1 MHKKHCLNF
10 SSANNFAKI
19 ADFINPESVTVKKLL
34 ASVIVLFSFSDLANA
49 KTAYVTDSVEI
60 PLRSADSER
69 SKIVKMLANGTQLT
83 IFQDSNENGYSYVQ
97 ASNGAEGFILTR
109 YLSNEPSARTQLEA
123 ATKKLEALQEENKQ
137 LKSNHAVSQEIG
149 KERDKL
155 SSELAE
161 LHQTLN
167 LQAASEYFIDE
178 HFVELFKTQP
188 LLTLKDNYVLVEM
201 SYLNPPIPLHEYLF
215 ELQLAGYQPILA
227 HPERYV
233 YYHHNFND
241 YEKLKKMGCYFQV
254 NLLST
259 VGYYGKDVAIAADKL
274 LQADMINFAGSDIHH
289 KQHID
294 SFKRKTV
301 IKSNKQLEKVI
312 ENNQFFK

>member
-10 SSANNFAKI
+10 SSADNFAKI
-19 ADFINPESVTVKKLL
+19 CAFISTESVAVKKVL

-49 KTAYVTDSVEI
+49 NKTAYVTDSVEI

-137 LKSNHAVSQEIG
+137 LKSNHATSQEIG

-155 SSELAE
+155 SSELAD
-161 LHQTLN
+161 LHQT
-167 LQAASEYFIDE
+167 AANAI
-178 HFVELFKTQP
+178 Q
-188 LLTLKDNYVLVEM
+188 LKQQRD
-201 SYLNPPIPLHEYLF
+201 
-215 ELQLAGYQPILA
+215 ELQERVVTIERELQQYKRENQALTDSSNQDWFLYGGGLSLFGVLLGFIL
-227 HPERYV
+227 P
-233 YYHHNFND
+233 
-241 YEKLKKMGCYFQV
+241 KLSWRRRSSGW
-254 NLLST
+254 
-259 VGYYGKDVAIAADKL
+259 
-274 LQADMINFAGSDIHH
+274 
-289 KQHID
+289 D
-294 SFKRKTV
+294 SF
-301 IKSNKQLEKVI
+301 
-312 ENNQFFK
+312 